1 MNMVIKTDAYGTIEQ
16 VFTLPDDINARQ
28 IRFGFEGIAESGGKV
43 YVAFQRP
50 GTGEDH
56 PRIGVLDPADGR
68 WTFYFYPLEEVAS
81 PNGGWVGLS
90 DLTALGNGE
99 FLVIERDNQAG
110 PDAAIKRLYTF
121 AVEDLAESEII
132 RKTLVRD
139 LMDDLRQ
146 PEGLILEKI
155 EGSAVTRDGTL
166 YVMNDND
173 GIDDSNGETQLL
185 NLGKFVR

>member
-50 GTGEDH
+50 WTGEDH

-68 WTFYFYPLEEVAS
+68 WTFYSYPLEEVAS

-146 PEGLILEKI
+146 PGGLILEKI

-166 YVMNDND
+166 YVINDND